1 MALTV
6 RAIHT
11 FVAEHGDELDFHAGD
26 HIVVLEK
33 DEAFGDGWWRV
44 STPLR
49 PPPRSPSSSRDGIQR
64 AKKAS
69 SRQPTSP
76 SLPSL
81 PRPPRPPPQRRQ
93 RPRRRSRKIPSTA
106 SSRPPSSPPSTPR
119 HLPRPSPLQPQRRL
133 SPKAMIPLPALGP
146 PTTASPSPTSPSPTS
161 RPRARPMRKAA
172 SSSRRQRLPVP
183 PLRMS
188 ATS

>member
-69 SRQPTSP
+69 SRQHTSP
-76 SLPSL
+76 SLLPLLPSPLRL
-81 PRPPRPPPQRRQ
+81 PRQRRPLPPRPPAP
-93 RPRRRSRKIPSTA
+93 RPSSRKIPSTA
-106 SSRPPSSPPSTPR
+106 SSLPSTPKHR
-119 HLPRPSPLQPQRRL
+119 LPPSPLPRPLRL
-133 SPKAMIPLPALGP
+133 ARKPTIPLPALGL
-146 PTTASPSPTSPSPTS
+146 PTTTTSPSL
-161 RPRARPMRKAA
+161 K
-172 SSSRRQRLPVP
+172 
-183 PLRMS
+183 
-188 ATS
+188 

>member
-81 PRPPRPPPQRRQ
+81 PRLPRPPRP
-93 RPRRRSRKIPSTA
+93 RKIPSTA

-133 SPKAMIPLPALGP
+133 SAKAMILPPALGP

>member
-76 SLPSL
+76 SLPS
-81 PRPPRPPPQRRQ
+81 PPRPPPQRRQ
-93 RPRRRSRKIPSTA
+93 RPRRRPRKIPSTA

-133 SPKAMIPLPALGP
+133 SPKPTIPPPALGP

>member
-81 PRPPRPPPQRRQ
+81 PRLPRPPCP
-93 RPRRRSRKIPSTA
+93 RKIPSTA

-133 SPKAMIPLPALGP
+133 SPKAMILPPALGP

-161 RPRARPMRKAA
+161 HPRARPMRKAA